1 MITIRLAGV
10 NIGIENQYDI
20 APRLEGWITD
30 GQADFT
36 VRVTPQELIREDE
49 GRGMAADYLEFI
61 CAYRHIAER
70 MPDYG
75 AFVFHG
81 AAIVMDEL
89 AYLFTAPSGTGKTTH
104 AQLWR
109 YGLEGKAWFLNG
121 DKPILRRTPDGFHVC
136 GTPWRGKEEYGVN
149 EERPLQGLCL
159 LSRGSEN
166 RIVPAR
172 SEEMVRFMLKEFE
185 TDPKR
190 IWDTNM
196 FGKSLY
202 ELVNEGLHTKLSHM
216 PDDARAKL
224 SETLGRIVNEGS
236 GGLICIIL

>member
-10 NIGIENQYDI
+10 NIGIENQYEI

-172 SEEMVRFMLKEFE
+172 SEEMVRFLARQIYIPS
-185 TDPKR
+185 DPDR
-190 IWDTNM
+190 AARLLDLLDACCSTIPIWTMTCTLN
-196 FGKSLY
+196 
-202 ELVNEGLHTKLSHM
+202 
-216 PDDARAKL
+216 ARAAHVAY
-224 SETLGRIVNEGS
+224 EAMRPQ
-236 GGLICIIL
+236 